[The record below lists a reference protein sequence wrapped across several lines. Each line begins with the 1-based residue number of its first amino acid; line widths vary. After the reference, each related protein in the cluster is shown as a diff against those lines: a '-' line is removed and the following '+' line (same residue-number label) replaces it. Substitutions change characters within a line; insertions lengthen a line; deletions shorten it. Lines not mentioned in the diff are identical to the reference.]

1 MAMPYSN
8 LASYA
13 TIVELYFSEIR
24 LHYLKFVYD
33 IHWLQINFFLSI
45 CLRNFTLEI
54 FFTSAGH
61 DAWHNSSIR
70 PRASISSPLGRWQ

>member
-1 MAMPYSN
+1 MSMPYSN

-45 CLRNFTLEI
+45 
-54 FFTSAGH
+54 
-61 DAWHNSSIR
+61 
-70 PRASISSPLGRWQ
+70 

>member
-33 IHWLQINFFLSI
+33 IHWLQINFFCQSDCVI
-45 CLRNFTLEI
+45 LRWKFSLLV
-54 FFTSAGH
+54 
-61 DAWHNSSIR
+61 
-70 PRASISSPLGRWQ
+70 RAMMHGIIHQ